1 MDNKRVHI
9 SPQLKAVRR
18 FLKNIPALVGLIV
31 IVISVFISIFSY
43 FIMPDSTRN
52 ADEQVLSLRTE
63 NPGVE
68 LTFLTMVR
76 NKQVEDVSWFQ
87 RVLDGSPSYLEWIP
101 IQSYSFEKEFI
112 KLKLYEGK
120 NEAGEEVT
128 FLLADVLYALSPD
141 SDTSKSSFSTLDGKT
156 VNRISSDYKNIV
168 MKHHIVQ
175 KKFLLGTDK
184 NGRDILSRMIL
195 GTRVSLTVGLVSVL
209 ISLLIGV
216 FLGALA
222 GYFGS
227 WVDDLI
233 SWFISVFWSIPTFLL
248 AMGLAISV
256 GGSKSLMI
264 YIAVGLTMWVD
275 MARIVRQ
282 QFISLR
288 KSEFVE
294 ASQSLGFS
302 HLRTIFKH
310 ILPNI
315 MGPLVVIMA
324 SDFANAILIEAGLS
338 FLGLGVQPPKP
349 SWGQMLSEYRD
360 FLNTDKSYL
369 TLIPGFAVMILVLS
383 FNLIGNGLRDA
394 LDVRPQTRI

>member
-1 MDNKRVHI
+1 MDNKKVPN
-9 SPQLKAVRR
+9 SPQHKAVRR
-18 FLKNIPALVGLIV
+18 FLKNIPALAGLIV

-43 FIMPDSTRN
+43 LIMPDSTRN

-68 LTFLTMVR
+68 VAFLTMVR

-112 KLKLYEGK
+112 KVRLYEGK
-120 NEAGEEVT
+120 NEAGEEIT

-141 SDTSKSSFSTLDGKT
+141 SDTSKSSFSTLDGTT

-288 KSEFVE
+288 KAEFVE

-349 SWGQMLSEYRD
+349 SWGQMLAEYRD